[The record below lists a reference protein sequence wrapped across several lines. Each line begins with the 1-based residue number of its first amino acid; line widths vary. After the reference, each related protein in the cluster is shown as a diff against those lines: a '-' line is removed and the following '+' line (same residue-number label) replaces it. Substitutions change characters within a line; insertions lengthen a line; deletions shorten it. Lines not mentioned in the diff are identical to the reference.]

1 MTLPV
6 LTFRSCRVNEVKRCS
21 APTETSSERDNC
33 TYLHVDL
40 VAAEN
45 NGNVLANTL
54 KITVPVG
61 DILVGNAGGNIEHD
75 DTALA
80 LNVVTIAETT
90 ELLLTGG
97 IPDVE
102 ADRAEVGGERERVDL
117 DTEGGCTMVA
127 TRSGSVRGSRR
138 DSNAYQCTSSRIH
151 RSSGANKERK
161 ISTRSRSNR
170 RDKCWDAP

>member
-1 MTLPV
+1 MHATID
-6 LTFRSCRVNEVKRCS
+6 
-21 APTETSSERDNC
+21 SEMESNP
-33 TYLHVDL
+33 YLHVDL
-40 VAAEN
+40 VAAKN
-45 NGNVLANTL
+45 DWDVLANTL
-54 KITVPVG
+54 KITVPVR
-61 DILVGNAGGNIEHD
+61 DVLIRDTERHVEHD

-90 ELLLTGG
+90 KLLLTGG

-161 ISTRSRSNR
+161 ISTRSRSNE
-170 RDKCWDAP
+170 RDKCWDAS

>member
-1 MTLPV
+1 M
-6 LTFRSCRVNEVKRCS
+6 NEVKRCS
-21 APTETSSERDNC
+21 APTETSSEHAHS
-33 TYLHVDL
+33 TYLHIDL

-61 DILVGNAGGNIEHD
+61 DVLVGNAGGNIEHD

-90 ELLLTGG
+90 KLLLTGG

-102 ADRAEVGGERERVDL
+102 ADRAEVGREGQRVHL
-117 DTEGGCTMVA
+117 DTEGGWEMWRVSTDGAETHLARAIELSQRTNVFLLEF
-127 TRSGSVRGSRR
+127 
-138 DSNAYQCTSSRIH
+138 TSQV
-151 RSSGANKERK
+151 
-161 ISTRSRSNR
+161 TL
-170 RDKCWDAP
+170 

>member
-1 MTLPV
+1 MPV
-6 LTFRSCRVNEVKRCS
+6 
-21 APTETSSERDNC
+21 RD
-33 TYLHVDL
+33 
-40 VAAEN
+40 
-45 NGNVLANTL
+45 VL
-54 KITVPVG
+54 VG
-61 DILVGNAGGNIEHD
+61 DAGGDIEHD
-75 DTALA
+75 DTALS
-80 LNVVTIAETT
+80 LDVVTVTETT
-90 ELLLTGG
+90 ELLLASG

-170 RDKCWDAP
+170 RDNC

>member
-1 MTLPV
+1 M
-6 LTFRSCRVNEVKRCS
+6 
-21 APTETSSERDNC
+21 ETRTHLD
-33 TYLHVDL
+33 VDL
-40 VAAEN
+40 VIAEDDRD
-45 NGNVLANTL
+45 VLANTL
-54 KITVPVG
+54 KITVPVRYV
-61 DILVGNAGGNIEHD
+61 LVGDAGGDVEHD

-117 DTEGGCTMVA
+117 DTEGGYTMAA

-151 RSSGANKERK
+151 RSSGANKERT

-170 RDKCWDAP
+170 RDKC